1 LFVIK
6 SSFVNI
12 KNRWHAESGYRQVLI
27 VAIPLILSTGS
38 WSVQQ
43 FVDRIFLTWYSPE
56 AVAAAMP
63 AGLLNFTLMSLFIGI
78 AGYVSTFAAQYYGA
92 GQYERIGPAIW
103 QGIYVSLIGGLVL
116 IATVPFAAPFFRFVG
131 HAPEVQK
138 YEVLYFQILCL
149 GGFTNI
155 ASAAM
160 SGFFSG
166 RGKTWPVMW
175 ANVLGTLANVIGD
188 YLLIF
193 GNFGFPEWGI
203 AGAAVATLLA
213 PLTSLIVYTIIFTRP
228 RYNHRY
234 HLLKGWRFEKQLFMR
249 LMKFGVPSGVQFFL
263 DVAGFT
269 AFLLFVGKI
278 DPTDV
283 SILAATNL
291 AFGVN
296 TLAFMPMIGI
306 GIAVSVLVG
315 QHLGQNRP
323 DLAEKSTYSGFH
335 LTFAYMSFIA
345 VLYVLIPNVF
355 LDPFAKNANTE
366 EFARIR
372 PLAIT
377 LLKFVAVYS
386 IFDTM
391 NIIFASA
398 IKGAGD
404 TKYVM
409 YMIVIM
415 SLGALV
421 IPSYVAIVVYNGNI
435 YVAWTIVSL
444 YVILLGFAFLKRFLG
459 GKWKSMRVIEEHPII
474 VPANAPANPTTSEMR
489 E

>member
-1 LFVIK
+1 MITSIFAR
-6 SSFVNI
+6 F
-12 KNRWHAESGYRQVLI
+12 KNRWNGESGYRQVLI
-27 VAIPLILSTGS
+27 IAIPLILSTGS

-116 IATVPFAAPFFRFVG
+116 IATIPFAGPFFRFVG

-138 YEVLYFQILCL
+138 YEAIYFQILCL
-149 GGFTNI
+149 GGFANI
-155 ASAAM
+155 AASAM

-175 ANVLGTLANVIGD
+175 ANVLGTLVNIIAD

-193 GNFGFPEWGI
+193 GNFGFPQWGV
-203 AGAAVATLLA
+203 AGAAIATLLA
-213 PLTSLIVYTIIFTRP
+213 PITCMVVYIILFTRP
-228 RYNHRY
+228 QYNHRY
-234 HLLKGWRFEKQLFMR
+234 HLLKGWRFEKELFMR

-269 AFLLFVGKI
+269 TFLLMVGKI
-278 DPTDV
+278 DPNNV

-315 QHLGQNRP
+315 QHLGQDRS

-335 LTFAYMSFIA
+335 LTFAYMVFIA
-345 VLYVLIPNVF
+345 LLYVLIPNVF
-355 LDPFAKNANTE
+355 LDPFAKNAKPE

-372 PLAIT
+372 PLAVT

-409 YMIVIM
+409 YMIVVV
-415 SLGALV
+415 SLSVLV
-421 IPSYVAIVVYNGNI
+421 IPSYIALVLFNGSI

-444 YVILLGFAFLKRFLG
+444 YVIILGFSFLRRFLG
-459 GKWKSMRVIEEHPII
+459 GKWKSMRVIEEHPVII
-474 VPANAPANPTTSEMR
+474 PANAPANPATSEML

>member
-1 LFVIK
+1 MAPITCMVVYI
-6 SSFVNI
+6 
-12 KNRWHAESGYRQVLI
+12 
-27 VAIPLILSTGS
+27 IL
-38 WSVQQ
+38 
-43 FVDRIFLTWYSPE
+43 
-56 AVAAAMP
+56 
-63 AGLLNFTLMSLFIGI
+63 
-78 AGYVSTFAAQYYGA
+78 
-92 GQYERIGPAIW
+92 
-103 QGIYVSLIGGLVL
+103 
-116 IATVPFAAPFFRFVG
+116 
-131 HAPEVQK
+131 
-138 YEVLYFQILCL
+138 
-149 GGFTNI
+149 
-155 ASAAM
+155 
-160 SGFFSG
+160 
-166 RGKTWPVMW
+166 
-175 ANVLGTLANVIGD
+175 
-188 YLLIF
+188 
-193 GNFGFPEWGI
+193 
-203 AGAAVATLLA
+203 
-213 PLTSLIVYTIIFTRP
+213 FTRP
-228 RYNHRY
+228 QYNHRY
-234 HLLKGWRFEKQLFMR
+234 HLLKGWRFEKDLFMR

-269 AFLLFVGKI
+269 AFLLMVGKI
-278 DPTDV
+278 DPNDV

-335 LTFAYMSFIA
+335 LTFAYMVFIA
-345 VLYVLIPNVF
+345 LLYVLIPNVF
-355 LDPFAKNANTE
+355 LDPFAKNANPE

-409 YMIVIM
+409 YMIVVV
-415 SLGALV
+415 SLGVLV
-421 IPSYVAIVVYNGNI
+421 IPSYIALVIFNGSI

-444 YVILLGFAFLKRFLG
+444 YVIILGFSFLRRFLG
-459 GKWKSMRVIEEHPII
+459 GRWKSMRVIEEHPVII
-474 VPANAPANPTTSEMR
+474 PANAPANPTTAEML